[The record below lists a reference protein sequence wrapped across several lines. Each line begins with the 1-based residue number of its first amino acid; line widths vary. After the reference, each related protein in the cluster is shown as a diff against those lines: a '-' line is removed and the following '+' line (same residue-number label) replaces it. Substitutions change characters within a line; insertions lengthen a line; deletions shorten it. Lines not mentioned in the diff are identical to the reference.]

1 MREGNNFSTPNTHV
15 FFNGLGTIY
24 HGEGEGRGGGGGGGV
39 GGGGGGIQ
47 TLLAVSQHK
56 IYLVPP

>member
-24 HGEGEGRGGGGGGGV
+24 HGEGEGRGRGGGGEGEGEGEEGV
-39 GGGGGGIQ
+39 YRRFWQ
-47 TLLAVSQHK
+47 FHNTK
-56 IYLVPP
+56 FT